1 MAARAR
7 IMSSVR
13 LRVWPETERVEECE
27 AMMGAVE
34 VSRAS

>member
-1 MAARAR
+1 
-7 IMSSVR
+7 MSSVM
-13 LRVWPETERVEECE
+13 LRVWLERARQEECE